1 MRVYNKRSNTLQN
14 NEPVLPAPSSLEYGE
29 LSINYAAG
37 HETIAIKND
46 NNEIVTFS
54 PGKQGPQGP
63 QGEQGEVGV
72 QGPQGAD
79 GAQGPQ
85 GADGT
90 SGDEGKQGPEG
101 PQGVDGVQGPQGP
114 QGDRGFQGPKA
125 TTEEVVEALEGTNYF
140 NGVEYVSSAETII
153 FTNNGVEKGR
163 IDASEFVIDG
173 MVDDAYISGTNLV
186 IVFNND
192 ASGKTIEVPIEDIF
206 NPNNYYTKDEI
217 DRRDEVVSGALTD
230 LDDRLDVVENTYVTG
245 ATMSSTAQTPSVTNN
260 ILTIPTVAGTQGPQG
275 PQGVN
280 GTNGKQGPQ
289 GANGTNGTDGKQGP
303 QGPKGTD
310 GTNGTDGKQG
320 PQGPQGA
327 DGTNGINGTDGKQ
340 GPQGPQ
346 GADGTSGDAGK
357 QGPQGPQG
365 ADGTNGTNGTDGKQG
380 PQGPEGPSTIPT
392 IGPGDEGKV
401 LKVVNGVWA
410 LVTPINVYSGSG
422 TPPASVGID
431 GDLYLQTS

>member
-1 MRVYNKRSNTLQN
+1 
-14 NEPVLPAPSSLEYGE
+14 LEYGE

-46 NNEIVTFS
+46 NDEVVAFT

-63 QGEQGEVGV
+63 QGEQGNV
-72 QGPQGAD
+72 

-90 SGDEGKQGPEG
+90 NGEEGKQGP
-101 PQGVDGVQGPQGP
+101 QGVEGVQGPQGP

-125 TTEEVVEALEGTNYF
+125 TTEEVVEALSGTNYF

-163 IDASEFVIDG
+163 IDASDFVIDG

-217 DRRDEVVSGALTD
+217 DARDEVVSGALTD

-245 ATMSSTAQTPSVTNN
+245 ATMSSTAQTPYVTNN

-275 PQGVN
+275 PQGTN

-289 GANGTNGTDGKQGP
+289 GPQGADGTNGTDGKQGP
-303 QGPKGTD
+303 QGAD

-327 DGTNGINGTDGKQ
+327 DGTNGTDGKQ

-346 GADGTSGDAGK
+346 GADGTNGTDGKQGPQGANGTNGTDGKQGPQGANGSNGTNGTDGK